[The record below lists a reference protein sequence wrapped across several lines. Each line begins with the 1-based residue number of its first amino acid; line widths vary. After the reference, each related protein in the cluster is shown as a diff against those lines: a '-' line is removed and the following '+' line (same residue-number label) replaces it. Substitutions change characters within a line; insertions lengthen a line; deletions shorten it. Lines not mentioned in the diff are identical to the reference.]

1 MQVARE
7 HNYVQVDIFYLANR
21 RQNYATIEILI
32 EKERKQKEAKYKYV
46 S

>member
-21 RQNYATIEILI
+21 RQNYTTIEILI
-32 EKERKQKEAKYKYV
+32 EKKKTKRSKVQIC